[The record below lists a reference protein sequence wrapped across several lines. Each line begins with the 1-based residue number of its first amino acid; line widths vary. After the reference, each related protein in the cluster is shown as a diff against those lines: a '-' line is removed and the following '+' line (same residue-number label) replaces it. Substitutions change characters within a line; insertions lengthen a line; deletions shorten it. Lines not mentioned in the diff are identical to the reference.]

1 MDPSKSSPRLC
12 GSTKVRGA
20 LITECHHRQ
29 VLSNPYRPPCLQRR
43 PQLDSFGGFGLAF
56 PFFLELS
63 LLLVSKKLSWYGA
76 FESAR
81 EPCGTGLATCSFRAC
96 CASTARNAPT
106 PVLNEPLESAASQAV
121 SFHRKRLP
129 LGLPQR
135 EQLWSGCTVQDFP
148 GRWLGAF
155 DSQATFK
162 A

>member
-63 LLLVSKKLSWYGA
+63 LLLVSKKLSWDGA
-76 FESAR
+76 SESAR
-81 EPCGTGLATCSFRAC
+81 EPCGTSLATCSFRVC
-96 CASTARNAPT
+96 CTSTAGNAA
-106 PVLNEPLESAASQAV
+106 LGAV
-121 SFHRKRLP
+121 GNSRSEGPEGSEGQQHRKALVCTRKIGSDAFRLV
-129 LGLPQR
+129 LLP
-135 EQLWSGCTVQDFP
+135 
-148 GRWLGAF
+148 
-155 DSQATFK
+155 
-162 A
+162 